1 MKFQGFKIEP
11 YVYMYAAMLIDR
23 GYCAGCCA
31 AIVHAFNRIAPEPR
45 GHFYGDAW
53 VWWDMKRNAYHA
65 FFCAMLGPSQRVA
78 KNTRYA
84 RYGYWW
90 PMDDKK
96 SRVLALLLAA
106 ELAKAKK

>member
-23 GYCAGCCA
+23 GYCVGCCT
-31 AIVHAFNRIAPEPR
+31 AIAHAFNVLAPEPR
-45 GHFYGDAW
+45 GPVYDITW
-53 VWWDMKRNAYHA
+53 ERWDMTRNAYHA
-65 FFCAMLGPSQRVA
+65 FFCAMFGPSQRVA
-78 KNTRYA
+78 KITRYA